1 MYRHLNVFSSQFCTL
16 PPAYLFQKDERA
28 LPGKLHSRKR
38 FCLSTCNNKGSA
50 SYCTPFLFSCF
61 FVLFSRVTLQLHC
74 YCTAVTLQLLRSY
87 TTATPQLHYS
97 YTAIIPQLHYS
108 YSAVTL
114 HLHCYYTAV
123 TLQLLRSYTAI
134 IPQLHYSYSAVTLQ
148 LHCYYTA
155 VTLQLHCYYTAVTL
169 QLHCYYTVITLQLL
183 RSSPWLTERSPRY
196 LCHSCSL
203 DAAVHLRSHP
213 PVYYSAVQF
222 TVISHHA
229 TL

>member
-97 YTAIIPQLHYS
+97 YS
-108 YSAVTL
+108 
-114 HLHCYYTAV
+114 AV

-155 VTLQLHCYYTAVTL
+155 VTLQLHCYYT
-169 QLHCYYTVITLQLL
+169 VITLQLL
-183 RSSPWLTERSPRY
+183 RSSP
-196 LCHSCSL
+196 
-203 DAAVHLRSHP
+203 
-213 PVYYSAVQF
+213 
-222 TVISHHA
+222 
-229 TL
+229 